1 MSHISL
7 FEAHEN
13 RDLEHGTPVRR
24 QRRSKGVYDFV
35 GSTKT
40 PKRTQNY
47 LLLAT
52 PATRRITNDADLIAG
67 IEEENHPGS
76 YEGINDNII
85 MNYLLGDKI

>member
-13 RDLEHGTPVRR
+13 RDLVHGTPVRR
-24 QRRSKGVYDFV
+24 QRGQGVYDFV

-40 PKRTQNY
+40 PKTQNY

-67 IEEENHPGS
+67 IEEEDHPGS
-76 YEGINDNII
+76 YEGNHF
-85 MNYLLGDKI
+85 

>member
-13 RDLEHGTPVRR
+13 RDLVYGTPVRH

-76 YEGINDNII
+76 YEGINDNI
-85 MNYLLGDKI
+85 

>member
-7 FEAHEN
+7 FEAHKN
-13 RDLEHGTPVRR
+13 CDLEYGTPVRR
-24 QRRSKGVYDFV
+24 KGVYDFV

-76 YEGINDNII
+76 YEGINDNI
-85 MNYLLGDKI
+85 